1 MNRSSPHQDRHL
13 REVCR
18 VAAWCHA
25 GAVPYSPWAV
35 GWSDVWLPLSSLE
48 VVSTSKEMRFVKI
61 KSEVYCIP
69 WSNTIHVV
77 VVICSDQGSLHKVS
91 QQGETL
97 STELGISE
105 VQPNR
110 LTRTNC
116 WISIRAPDSWA
127 SNYGVILL
135 HQTSLVN
142 HSVFLKQRPNIAS
155 SNKVPPAKQPPFL
168 PLADVFEV

>member
-1 MNRSSPHQDRHL
+1 MQAPFHIVPGQWVGVMSGPHYHL
-13 REVCR
+13 WRWFQPQKKWDLWR
-18 VAAWCHA
+18 L
-25 GAVPYSPWAV
+25 Y
-35 GWSDVWLPLSSLE
+35 
-48 VVSTSKEMRFVKI
+48 
-61 KSEVYCIP
+61 KSEFCWIP

-77 VVICSDQGSLHKVS
+77 IVIRSDQGSFHNK
-91 QQGETL
+91 EKRPL

-155 SNKVPPAKQPPFL
+155 SNKVPPAVQRPFL